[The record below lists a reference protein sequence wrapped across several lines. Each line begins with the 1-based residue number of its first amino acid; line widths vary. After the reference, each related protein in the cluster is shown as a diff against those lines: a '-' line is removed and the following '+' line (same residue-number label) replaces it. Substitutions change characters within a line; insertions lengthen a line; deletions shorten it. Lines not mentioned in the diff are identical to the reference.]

1 MEKMNAQRDLDR
13 KLASIL
19 GEAEA
24 FHSHLGPFLVIG
36 VRAGLI
42 GLERLKAK
50 RGDPGLVA
58 TVLLRYSI
66 PFSCAV
72 DGVQFTTG
80 CTIGNKRLKLEDSPD
95 IVLRLKKNDDE
106 VEIAVDRAAYDRL
119 KKDLLAKDLENE
131 EIRKLAYSVASID
144 ESLLFNVKLLRA

>member
-1 MEKMNAQRDLDR
+1 MEKMNIQRDIDP

-50 RGDPGLVA
+50 RGDPGLAA
-58 TVLLRYSI
+58 TILLKYTI
-66 PFSCAV
+66 PFSCAF
-72 DGVQFTTG
+72 DGVQFATG
-80 CTIGNKRLKLEDSPD
+80 CTMGNKRLELEDSQD
-95 IVLRLKKNDDE
+95 IVLRLKKNGDG
-106 VEIAVDRAAYDRL
+106 VEIAVNRATFDEL
-119 KKDLLAKDLENE
+119 KKVLLAKDLKDE
-131 EIRKLAYSVASID
+131 EIRSLAYSVASMD
-144 ESLLFNVKLLRA
+144 ESLLFNVKLLET